1 MQNSV
6 MPVADADEFGLI
18 DLLIPIVDNIKLLI
32 VVPLLVALCA
42 WVYTISQPLV
52 YESTSWLRLPTKSTN
67 NPRSLQDF
75 SAQQNAM
82 YESALQEFTSS
93 DVLEIFKEL
102 PEVGNVNNA
111 KNLDGET
118 EYSQLRNQ
126 ITTVFDKKAVL
137 LKLTTR
143 AHQADTAQILNQK
156 LVEAYIKFTLP
167 KGNELEYLNAQILLT
182 QTSIKLLEEGITKNQ
197 INKANLIANSD
208 LIIQLLAR
216 SERLQD
222 LQNRVKGIG
231 SEIYVQRPN
240 NPQIGTRPQQKMIVL
255 TSFFVALFVILLF
268 ILMILA
274 WRKSAIN
281 PKQAEKIDY
290 IRRRLGLAA

>member
-1 MQNSV
+1 